1 MRYPH
6 THTDPARRGR
16 DGWLIESQIPHLGL
30 KEAGRRY
37 LDGLSLD
44 AFPDGSRETGPDGKR
59 VSSIS

>member
-16 DGWLIESQIPHLGL
+16 GGWLIESQIPHLGL
-30 KEAGRRY
+30 IETGRSY

-44 AFPDGSRETGPDGKR
+44 AFPDVSRETGPDGKR